1 MRRFDLAI
9 VNAFRS
15 FSSSSF
21 RYSDGG
27 WSRALIHVG
36 DTKHYVLGIQFSRP
50 NINMLGMNP
59 VLLITVARRLM
70 PSAARCSFHM
80 VILSAR

>member
-27 WSRALIHVG
+27 WSREFTLA
-36 DTKHYVLGIQFSRP
+36 TP
-50 NINMLGMNP
+50 NIIVMFSDEHFNSAH
-59 VLLITVARRLM
+59 ITHV
-70 PSAARCSFHM
+70 HN
-80 VILSAR
+80 I